1 MKQLKKT
8 TNEDLNKA
16 IEHLKKWLLQV
27 DLKDGFDLEPVTC
40 KQVREKIRK
49 MKGGGSHGGDHLTGQ
64 AIKIGSFFLE
74 GPITMTIN
82 KSIEEGHYPMIWRS
96 QITHPNLKKGNGTEL
111 DQWRP
116 IRHIQQIGKIAE
128 SLLGDQ
134 IINHFVKNNIFHRAH
149 HGGVRG
155 LSTFTACAEITDRSF

>member
-1 MKQLKKT
+1 
-8 TNEDLNKA
+8 
-16 IEHLKKWLLQV
+16 
-27 DLKDGFDLEPVTC
+27 
-40 KQVREKIRK
+40 
-49 MKGGGSHGGDHLTGQ
+49 
-64 AIKIGSFFLE
+64 
-74 GPITMTIN
+74 MTIN
-82 KSIEEGHYPMIWRS
+82 KSIEEGHYPVIWRS